1 MRHTQPRGAMSFGVF
16 RFWGQEQTLSY
27 RMRWFH
33 LSETFPNP
41 LFAGTTYNTRLGFAV
56 ITAA

>member
-1 MRHTQPRGAMSFGVF
+1 MSFGVF

-33 LSETFPNP
+33 LSETSPNP